1 MRVLAVCLGN
11 ICRSPAAEAAIV
23 EAASNAGAD
32 IEVDSAG
39 TGAYHVG
46 EPPDQRMRRAAA
58 EAGLPISGRAR
69 QFEPADFD
77 RFDLI
82 VVMDRANLRDVVAQA
97 PDEDAI
103 DRVRLFRSFD
113 PTADPAD
120 LDVPDPYYGGADG
133 FDQVFDICMAACR
146 GLLEQLLRDS
156 GGR

>member
-1 MRVLAVCLGN
+1 MRVLTVCLGN
-11 ICRSPAAEAAIV
+11 ICRSPAAEGAIV
-23 EAASNAGAD
+23 EAASNSGVD

-46 EPPDQRMRRAAA
+46 QPPDERMRRAAG
-58 EAGLPISGRAR
+58 EAGLSISGRAR

-82 VVMDRANLRDVVAQA
+82 VVMDRSNLRDVVAHA

-103 DRVRLFRSFD
+103 GRVRLFRSFD
-113 PTADPAD
+113 PTADPTD

-133 FDQVFDICMAACR
+133 FAQVVGMVRRAAAGLVAEMAR
-146 GLLEQLLRDS
+146 
-156 GGR
+156 

>member
-11 ICRSPAAEAAIV
+11 ICRSPAAEAALA
-23 EAASNAGAD
+23 EAASDAGVD

-46 EPPDQRMRRAAA
+46 EPPDERMRRAAA
-58 EAGLPISGRAR
+58 RAGLAISGRAR
-69 QFEPADFD
+69 QFEPTDFG

-82 VVMDRANLRDVVAQA
+82 VVMDRANLRDVVELA
-97 PDEDAI
+97 PDEEAI

-113 PTADPAD
+113 PEADADD

-133 FDQVFDICMAACR
+133 FVQVVGMVRRAAA
-146 GLLEQLLRDS
+146 GLIAAVKR
-156 GGR
+156 

>member
-1 MRVLAVCLGN
+1 MCLGN
-11 ICRSPAAEAAIV
+11 ICRSPAAEAAIA
-23 EAASNAGAD
+23 EAASEAGID

-46 EPPDQRMRRAAA
+46 EPPDERMRRAAA
-58 EAGLPISGRAR
+58 EAGLSISGRAR

-97 PDEDAI
+97 PDPDAI

-133 FDQVFDICMAACR
+133 FAQVVGMVRRAAA
-146 GLLEQLLRDS
+146 GLVS
-156 GGR
+156 GIDR